1 VPERLL
7 KKYRGFLIGL
17 VMGGLLMTALPS
29 MAATQKTTYTLTEAT
44 YPIEV
49 NGAAYVDAE
58 LPILNYKG
66 NTYVPLRSVGDL
78 LGASVAWDDV
88 QRRVVIQTNG
98 EQTLCNDAFCNVEV
112 SGSGGQYTVTG
123 EARVFEAVMN
133 YTVEDGHNFIVEDFY
148 MLDEGAPSW
157 SSFTLE
163 LDIPQVKLP
172 DNGTLTLELF
182 EYSAKDG
189 SKINVISVPLETF
202 VP

>member
-1 VPERLL
+1 
-7 KKYRGFLIGL
+7 
-17 VMGGLLMTALPS
+17 MTALPS

-44 YPIEV
+44 YPVEV
-49 NGAAYVDAE
+49 NGAAYVDSE

-88 QRRVVIQTNG
+88 QRRVVIQSNG
-98 EQTLCNDAFCNVEV
+98 EQTLCNVAFCNVKV
-112 SGSGGQYTVTG
+112 SGSGGAYTVTG

-133 YTVEDGHNFIVEDFY
+133 YAVEDGHQYLLEDFH
-148 MLDEGAPSW
+148 MLGEGAPSW
-157 SSFTLE
+157 SPFSLE
-163 LDIPQVKLP
+163 LEIPSDQLP
-172 DNGTLTLELF
+172 HNGTLMLELF

-189 SKINVISVPLETF
+189 SKINVLSLPLETF